1 MNLVFQSDQG
11 YKGKVLI
18 KRQLF
23 TCLTS
28 QLQVC
33 RFPPKT
39 VQVLIVPYFV
49 CRVSADALTE
59 EASGGMEVAV
69 VPRLG
74 PPESV
79 VQPQTVRLPHFMC
92 V

>member
-11 YKGKVLI
+11 HKGKVLI
-18 KRQLF
+18 NRRLS

-59 EASGGMEVAV
+59 GASGGMEVAV
-69 VPRLG
+69 DPRLG

-79 VQPQTVRLPHFMC
+79 VQPQTFRPPHFMC

>member
-11 YKGKVLI
+11 YKGKVPI
-18 KRQLF
+18 NRQLF

-28 QLQVC
+28 SC
-33 RFPPKT
+33 RSVDSPKT

-49 CRVSADALTE
+49 CRVSADTLTE
-59 EASGGMEVAV
+59 EASGGLEVAV

-79 VQPQTVRLPHFMC
+79 VQPQTVRLPHFVC